1 LAGILFCKLWFL
13 RWLVGLA
20 NVYDCKGGFL
30 ILKMRRIV
38 RCRIVCIE
46 ILLHSIMDK
55 EKLLKKFGE
64 KVKLKRAELKLS
76 QEELAFKCGFDRTYI
91 SLVERGLRN
100 TSLSNL
106 SILAEGLNTTISS
119 LTKDL

>member
-1 LAGILFCKLWFL
+1 
-13 RWLVGLA
+13 
-20 NVYDCKGGFL
+20 
-30 ILKMRRIV
+30 
-38 RCRIVCIE
+38 
-46 ILLHSIMDK
+46 MDK
-55 EKLLKKFGE
+55 KNLLKRFGN

-76 QEELAFKCGFDRTYI
+76 QEELAYKCGFDRTYI

-106 SILAEGLNTTISS
+106 SILAKGLNTTISS

>member
-1 LAGILFCKLWFL
+1 
-13 RWLVGLA
+13 
-20 NVYDCKGGFL
+20 
-30 ILKMRRIV
+30 
-38 RCRIVCIE
+38 
-46 ILLHSIMDK
+46 MDK

-64 KVKLKRAELKLS
+64 KVKLKRAGLKLS

>member
-1 LAGILFCKLWFL
+1 
-13 RWLVGLA
+13 
-20 NVYDCKGGFL
+20 
-30 ILKMRRIV
+30 MRRIV

-46 ILLHSIMDK
+46 IHLQTIMEK

-64 KVKLKRAELKLS
+64 QVKLKRAELKLS

>member
-1 LAGILFCKLWFL
+1 
-13 RWLVGLA
+13 
-20 NVYDCKGGFL
+20 
-30 ILKMRRIV
+30 
-38 RCRIVCIE
+38 
-46 ILLHSIMDK
+46 MDK

-64 KVKLKRAELKLS
+64 KVKLKRVELKLS

>member
-1 LAGILFCKLWFL
+1 MCMTWE
-13 RWLVGLA
+13 
-20 NVYDCKGGFL
+20 GGFK
-30 ILKMRRIV
+30 KMRRNV
-38 RCRIVCIE
+38 RCLIVCIE
-46 ILLHSIMDK
+46 ILLQSNMDK
-55 EKLLKKFGE
+55 EKLLKKFGD

-100 TSLSNL
+100 ISLSNL